1 MTMRPFRGHGIA
13 LALLLPLLLLL
24 SLEPQLSLGG
34 GGDGVCE
41 LSVRRQD
48 VIYNYSLASPTSKY
62 PHGVLSEDG
71 FYKVVVNDTSLWF
84 QLCDQMIFNHD
95 PPRCF
100 GCQDCGGPLHCG
112 TACSALVAS
121 NVGGYP
127 VCTTIGRSSDLYIAL
142 IDQKYPLK
150 GVLVKSSSFG
160 TQDNCSLSVSI
171 FCDSNEVRVPNSLN
185 ITGKCDYA
193 VALRHPSGCAKVIY
207 VNGRGWGLFGTVL
220 MIILCFLVGYI
231 LIGTV
236 YRFFFQ
242 GIHGAE
248 AIPNLDFWLSL
259 PHRAKNMLDSVCFTP
274 SWRVLL
280 LLHTER
286 EKTNF
291 WSNQAMALVF
301 DAVVTLINC

>member
-1 MTMRPFRGHGIA
+1 MTMRAFCGHGVA
-13 LALLLPLLLLL
+13 LALLLL

-34 GGDGVCE
+34 GGDGACE
-41 LSVRRQD
+41 LSVRHQD

-100 GCQDCGGPLHCG
+100 GCQDCGGPLYCG
-112 TACSALVAS
+112 MTCSALVAS
-121 NVGGYP
+121 NIEGYP
-127 VCTTIGRSSDLYIAL
+127 VCITIGRSSNLYIAL
-142 IDQKYPLK
+142 IDQKNPLK
-150 GVLVKSSSFG
+150 GVLVKTSSFG

-171 FCDSNEVRVPNSLN
+171 FCDSNEVQ
-185 ITGKCDYA
+185 A

-207 VNGRGWGLFGTVL
+207 VNGRGWGLFGTVI

-231 LIGTV
+231 LLGTV

-259 PHRAKNMLDSVCFTP
+259 PHRAKNMLGDFARRSSGYARDNRGSYAPV
-274 SWRVLL
+274 
-280 LLHTER
+280 
-286 EKTNF
+286 N
-291 WSNQAMALVF
+291 
-301 DAVVTLINC
+301 